1 MGRGNSKRF
10 GAALPLHALAAPK
23 IFRASLQAVLQALVT
38 PPLEVQAQAEVIQ
51 FHAVPLRRSIFQ
63 QYPRNLIVV
72 EVVGSALGFRK
83 FAGVGQDCYV
93 DEPSFGKFLCGPS
106 RSTTAAELVQSLA
119 NLLRDL
125 ELTETQA
132 HRATL
137 VTFAFT
143 QLCFYTPLHWA
154 MEASMSTFTTRLGI
168 DLARLRALQDLR
180 LLPFHS

>member
-23 IFRASLQAVLQALVT
+23 IF
-38 PPLEVQAQAEVIQ
+38 Q

-119 NLLRDL
+119 NLLRPMPLSRD
-125 ELTETQA
+125 
-132 HRATL
+132 
-137 VTFAFT
+137 VTV
-143 QLCFYTPLHWA
+143 
-154 MEASMSTFTTRLGI
+154 
-168 DLARLRALQDLR
+168 
-180 LLPFHS
+180 